1 MVHFTKAGPG
11 EVLRAAQKDEIWCDR
26 IQKSWWDI
34 ILKIGG
40 TRQWLKV
47 KNIPVGQLI
56 YNSATTLCGLQ
67 TLGEEYTG
75 IVQVDPTGIRV
86 PSFTRRLIMVVLNSF
101 GHVFIEHFLKRFE
114 MYIRNNHYIRP
125 EAKTEILSKVKTLRS
140 ILSFIEK
147 VHKAV
152 FYSQGLFYQIS
163 KRTTGVHYVLIRK
176 WLKDYE
182 SLYGFKVL
190 GSITFL
196 HLLGL
201 SISTTYKWWKT
212 VDGPK
217 DGNIVQETSSS
228 PSPVSHLKKCPL
240 CLEQR
245 KNVSVT
251 PCGHLFCWTCI
262 TEWLQVQ
269 NQCPICREVV
279 QPSRV
284 VPLRNYQ

>member
-1 MVHFTKAGPG
+1 MIGFTKAGPG
-11 EVLRAAQKDEIWCDR
+11 EILRAAQKDEVWSDR
-26 IQKSWWDI
+26 VQKSWWDI
-34 ILKIGG
+34 ILKVGG
-40 TRQWLKV
+40 TRQWMKI

-75 IVQVDPTGIRV
+75 IVQIDPTGVNV
-86 PSFTRRLIMVVLNSF
+86 PTFARRLIMVVLNCF
-101 GHVFIEHFLKRFE
+101 GHFFIDYLLTHFE

-125 EAKTEILSKVKTLRS
+125 EVKAEILKSVKTLKNT
-140 ILSFIEK
+140 LSFIEK
-147 VHKAV
+147 LHKAV
-152 FYSQGLFYQIS
+152 FYSQGLFYHIS
-163 KRTTGVHYVLIRK
+163 KRTTGIHYVLIRK

-190 GSITFL
+190 GCITVL
-196 HLLGL
+196 HLLG
-201 SISTTYKWWKT
+201 ISVHSTYKWWNT
-212 VDGPK
+212 VEGPK
-217 DGNIVQETSSS
+217 DVNVVQQTSS
-228 PSPVSHLKKCPL
+228 VSAPASHAKKCPL

-262 TEWLQVQ
+262 IEWLQVQ
-269 NQCPICREVV
+269 SQCPICREIV